1 MHLKRLKVHY
11 INWQNISVPFIKSLR
26 YFAYWG
32 GSDRWMKIWAN
43 YVMVLC
49 LTWRTAGLR
58 PPAAPDHLQTGPWQQ
73 TSSNPVLSLLQW
85 SSTPCPALQ
94 LSDVMV
100 AGVVKSLTAG
110 PVSSCPRHQ
119 LSGAWYQD
127 LESGVSVSTSS
138 RVRVGGDELSSPH
151 SPSRIVITPTGNES
165 FKINPCLVGN
175 LKHFF
180 ILFFPF

>member
-1 MHLKRLKVHY
+1 M
-11 INWQNISVPFIKSLR
+11 
-26 YFAYWG
+26 
-32 GSDRWMKIWAN
+32 
-43 YVMVLC
+43 
-49 LTWRTAGLR
+49 
-58 PPAAPDHLQTGPWQQ
+58 
-73 TSSNPVLSLLQW
+73 
-85 SSTPCPALQ
+85 
-94 LSDVMV
+94 
-100 AGVVKSLTAG
+100 VKSLDAG

-180 ILFFPF
+180 ILFFLFNTRHKVIFLVDIYVSSGWLLCVAKSIDTY